1 MTPTTSVLRADPS
14 NAEQARAW
22 DGGEGAYW
30 AAHAGHFDRT
40 LAAYHL
46 PFLHA
51 AAIGTGE
58 QVLDIGCG
66 TGQTT
71 RDAARRAPA
80 GGALGVDLSA
90 EMIALAR
97 RLATAEGLPNAR
109 FEQADAQICPFGPG
123 SFDVVI
129 SRTGAMFFGDPDAA
143 FANIARALRSGGRLA
158 LLTWQPLSANEWA
171 AELTAALA
179 AGRDL
184 PAPPP
189 QAPGP
194 FALADPGRVRQ
205 LLTRAGFTGIE
216 IDPMQ
221 APIWFGAHPGDAH
234 EFALGLLGWMLE
246 GLDEDRRAQALA
258 ALRATVTAHSTP
270 DGVTYRSGAWLIR
283 AQRA

>member
-1 MTPTTSVLRADPS
+1 MPGSSRRMRRS
-14 NAEQARAW
+14 ARS
-22 DGGEGAYW
+22 
-30 AAHAGHFDRT
+30 
-40 LAAYHL
+40 
-46 PFLHA
+46 
-51 AAIGTGE
+51 
-58 QVLDIGCG
+58 
-66 TGQTT
+66 
-71 RDAARRAPA
+71 APA
-80 GGALGVDLSA
+80 RSTW
-90 EMIALAR
+90 R
-97 RLATAEGLPNAR
+97 SR
-109 FEQADAQICPFGPG
+109 GPG
-123 SFDVVI
+123 
-129 SRTGAMFFGDPDAA
+129 MFFGDPDAA

-234 EFALGLLGWMLE
+234 EFALG
-246 GLDEDRRAQALA
+246 
-258 ALRATVTAHSTP
+258 
-270 DGVTYRSGAWLIR
+270 
-283 AQRA
+283 